1 MASTDKKNVI
11 SSLIESG
18 KAKGKLSTKDIT
30 DALEE
35 LDYDVEQVDKL
46 YSMLEGQNIE
56 IVEEGASLDDDLDK
70 LDLEGEDSEDALDLS
85 FVDGVNIKD
94 IPYNQ
99 LWQKIGYVPQAKAS
113 AFAYSTQEM
122 VILGRNA
129 HLGTFR
135 QPKKRDWE
143 IAEACMEEIG
153 IGYLKGKLCSHISG
167 GELQMVLI
175 ARALAANPSILVLD
189 EPESNLDFRN
199 QLIVLEA
206 IERLCRE
213 KHISA
218 VVNTHYPEHA
228 LSISQKAL
236 LLTAHGTT
244 LFGPT
249 DEILSEE
256 HLNEA
261 FGVEVRLYPL
271 TLRNRTY
278 TCVLPLGLKERMER
292 GA

>member
-1 MASTDKKNVI
+1 
-11 SSLIESG
+11 
-18 KAKGKLSTKDIT
+18 
-30 DALEE
+30 
-35 LDYDVEQVDKL
+35 
-46 YSMLEGQNIE
+46 
-56 IVEEGASLDDDLDK
+56 
-70 LDLEGEDSEDALDLS
+70 
-85 FVDGVNIKD
+85 
-94 IPYNQ
+94 
-99 LWQKIGYVPQAKAS
+99 
-113 AFAYSTQEM
+113 
-122 VILGRNA
+122 
-129 HLGTFR
+129 
-135 QPKKRDWE
+135 
-143 IAEACMEEIG
+143 MEEIG

-175 ARALAANPSILVLD
+175 ARALASNPSILVLD

-199 QLIVLEA
+199 QLIVLET

-236 LLTAHGTT
+236 LLTSHGTT

-271 TLRNRTY
+271 KLRNRTY

>member
-236 LLTAHGTT
+236 LPTAHGTT

>member
-1 MASTDKKNVI
+1 MIFEVRDGGFGYSSHECILKNV
-11 SSLIESG
+11 
-18 KAKGKLSTKDIT
+18 
-30 DALEE
+30 
-35 LDYDVEQVDKL
+35 
-46 YSMLEGQNIE
+46 NF
-56 IVEEGASLDDDLDK
+56 SLDEPQVLSVLGANGAGK
-70 LDLEGEDSEDALDLS
+70 TTLLKCMLGLLEWNTGGTFA
-85 FVDGVNIKD
+85 DGVNIKD

-236 LLTAHGTT
+236 LLTAHGIT

>member
-1 MASTDKKNVI
+1 MIFEVRDGGFGYSSHECILKNV
-11 SSLIESG
+11 
-18 KAKGKLSTKDIT
+18 
-30 DALEE
+30 
-35 LDYDVEQVDKL
+35 
-46 YSMLEGQNIE
+46 NF
-56 IVEEGASLDDDLDK
+56 SLDEPQVLSVLGANGAGK
-70 LDLEGEDSEDALDLS
+70 TTLLKCMLGLLEWNTGGTFA
-85 FVDGVNIKD
+85 DGVNIKD

-99 LWQKIGYVPQAKAS
+99 LWQKIGTYPGKGVGLCLQHAGDGDFRKKCPS
-113 AFAYSTQEM
+113 
-122 VILGRNA
+122 
-129 HLGTFR
+129 GTFR

>member
-1 MASTDKKNVI
+1 MIFEVRDGGFGYSSHECILKNV
-11 SSLIESG
+11 
-18 KAKGKLSTKDIT
+18 
-30 DALEE
+30 
-35 LDYDVEQVDKL
+35 
-46 YSMLEGQNIE
+46 NF
-56 IVEEGASLDDDLDK
+56 SLDEPQVLSVLGANGAGK
-70 LDLEGEDSEDALDLS
+70 TTLLKCMLGLLEWNTGGT

-94 IPYNQ
+94 MPYNQ
-99 LWQKIGYVPQAKAS
+99 LWQRIGYVPQAKAS
-113 AFAYSTQEM
+113 AFAYSTLEM
-122 VILGRNA
+122 VLLGRNA

-143 IAEACMEEIG
+143 IAEACM
-153 IGYLKGKLCSHISG
+153 
-167 GELQMVLI
+167 
-175 ARALAANPSILVLD
+175 
-189 EPESNLDFRN
+189 
-199 QLIVLEA
+199 VLET

-249 DEILSEE
+249 AEILSEE
-256 HLNEA
+256 HLNDA